1 MPATRLTDGV
11 LSWAGDLDEGTVQQA
26 RNTAQVPVVTGHIAL
41 MPDAHLGYGATVGS
55 VIPTEGAII
64 PSAVG
69 VDIGCGMVAVET
81 DLDAADLPDDLRPLL
96 SRIEASVP
104 AGVGQG
110 HDHARVGAAWLD
122 AQPDTPELVRTSD
135 RERRRAAEQFGTL
148 GAGNHFVEVCL
159 DETETVW
166 VVLHSGS
173 RGVGN
178 TLAQRHIDRAKGL
191 LKQRHESLADPDLAY
206 VVEGT
211 PEFREYVNDL
221 EWAQRYAYAN
231 RERMVDL
238 ILHELF
244 DDVGRGREVDRINCH
259 HNYAA
264 REHHDGRELWI
275 TRKGAIRAREG
286 DRGVIPGSMGA
297 SSYIVRGLG
306 NPLAYES
313 AAHGAGRAMSR
324 RQAKQ
329 RFATTDLAE
338 AMGDRAWL
346 SDRAGK
352 LLDEIPAAY
361 KDIDEVMERQRD
373 LVQVEHRLRQVLN
386 YKGT

>member
-1 MPATRLTDGV
+1 MPATQLTDGV

-26 RNTAQVPVVTGHIAL
+26 RNTAQVPVVTGHVAL

-81 DLDAADLPDDLRPLL
+81 DLDASDLPDDLRPLL
-96 SRIEASVP
+96 SRVGEAIP

-122 AQPDTPELVRTSD
+122 EQPDTPELVQTSD

-148 GAGNHFVEVCL
+148 GSGNHFVEVCL
-159 DETETVW
+159 DERDTVW
-166 VVLHSGS
+166 AVLHSGS

-211 PEFREYVNDL
+211 AEFREYVNDL

-238 ILHELF
+238 VLHELF
-244 DDVGRGREVDRINCH
+244 DEVGKGREVDRVNCH

-313 AAHGAGRAMSR
+313 AAHGAGRKMSR
-324 RQAKQ
+324 RQAKK

-338 AMGDRAWL
+338 AMGDRTWL
-346 SDRAGK
+346 SDHAGK

-373 LVQVEHRLRQVLN
+373 LVQVERRLRQVLN